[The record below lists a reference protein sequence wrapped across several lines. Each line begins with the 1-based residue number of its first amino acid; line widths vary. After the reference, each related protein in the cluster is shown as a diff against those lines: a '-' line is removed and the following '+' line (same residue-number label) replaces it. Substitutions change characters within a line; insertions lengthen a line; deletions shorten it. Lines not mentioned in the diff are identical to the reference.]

1 MLLLTEVIAHSAV
14 VQVSVTVVLVE
25 DCVLWIVCVKMSNL
39 EQPVLQ
45 VFYCREVRVYQVSLP
60 YVSVELMWLYPVVLV
75 PSVLQWFVEVQ

>member
-14 VQVSVTVVLVE
+14 VHVNVTVVLV
-25 DCVLWIVCVKMSNL
+25 LWKIVCVKMSNL